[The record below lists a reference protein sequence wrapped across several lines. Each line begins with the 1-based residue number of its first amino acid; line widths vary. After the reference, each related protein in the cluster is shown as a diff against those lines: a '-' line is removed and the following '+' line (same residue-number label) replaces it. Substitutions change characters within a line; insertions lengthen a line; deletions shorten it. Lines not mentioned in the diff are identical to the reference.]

1 MSEPDPRLP
10 DASELQRTAA
20 DVATRAAAIVRA
32 ALGAAVASGTKSS
45 VTDVVTETDV
55 AVESFI
61 RSELTSAFPGSSIV
75 GEELADVDGSS
86 GIGWVVDPID
96 GTVNFV
102 YDLPVIAVSIAATVH
117 GRVVAGAVADIVR
130 EETFAAAAGH
140 GAYRNNKA
148 VAASTAD
155 DLGLSLVATGFSYDA
170 ALRAEQAKTIARL
183 LPLTRDVRCM
193 GSAALNL
200 CWVACGR
207 LDAYY
212 ERDLKPY
219 DYAAGLL
226 IAAEAGAVV
235 ERPEDR
241 ARWVVASAAG
251 IAPSLR
257 SVLQNGE

>member
-1 MSEPDPRLP
+1 MSEADSGLP
-10 DASELQRTAA
+10 EAPELQRTAA
-20 DVATRAAAIVRA
+20 QVAARAAAMVRS
-32 ALGAAVASGTKSS
+32 ALGEAVASGTKSS

-61 RSELTSAFPGSSIV
+61 RQQLTSAFPGSSIV

-117 GRVVAGAVADIVR
+117 GRVVAGAVADVVR
-130 EETFAAAAGH
+130 EETFAAAADG
-140 GAYRNNKA
+140 GAQRNGTA
-148 VAASTAD
+148 ISASDAD

-226 IAAEAGAVV
+226 IATEAGAVV
-235 ERPEDR
+235 ERPDDDGGL
-241 ARWVVASAAG
+241 VVATAAG
-251 IAPSLR
+251 IADPLR
-257 SVLQNGE
+257 QVLQNRQ